1 MALVVLAA
9 DLVLGHGFEG
19 LQHQLAIGVSAGGGR
34 LRVCLGRLKHVR
46 CALGSGAFIH
56 RNGVASSR
64 RRAVLSADT
73 KAGLIRFLELVS
85 LAISMPGRL
94 MARSLAKAA

>member
-1 MALVVLAA
+1 MASRACNTNWRSASRRAV
-9 DLVLGHGFEG
+9 GGF
-19 LQHQLAIGVSAGGGR
+19 V
-34 LRVCLGRLKHVR
+34 
-46 CALGSGAFIH
+46 CALGGSNMSGGASGCGWFIH

-73 KAGLIRFLELVS
+73 KAGRIRFLELVS